1 LGRKKSEKSF
11 AGVSIDILDGLAKLR
26 LARDLQSNGALLSF
40 RNLIWQVKAARFA
53 RCQEE
58 VTMATLAKAA
68 PQPIPRIA
76 PREDLNPYRI
86 AQIQFDIAA
95 EYLKLDQGLRQILR
109 TPKRILEVSIP
120 TKMDN
125 GQVKVFSGY
134 RVQHNVA
141 RGPAKGGIRYHPAV
155 TLDEV
160 KALAAWMTWKTATVN
175 IPYGGGK
182 GGVICD
188 PKRMTKSELERMTR
202 RYTSEILPIIGPE
215 RDIPAPDMY
224 TDAQTMAWIM
234 DTYSMTKG
242 YSTLGVVTGKPLS
255 IGGSE
260 GRNEA
265 TARGCL
271 VAVEEACRVKKMSL
285 RGTSVAIQGFG
296 NAGSLAAKLFAEKK
310 ARIVAISDS
319 RGGVFNSRGIDP
331 LKAMRYKER
340 SGTVVGMPGTSRISN
355 DELLTMKCDILIPAA
370 LENVITLNNA
380 DQIKAK
386 IVAEAANGPTTPHAD
401 EVLARKGIML
411 LPDILANAGGV
422 TVSYFEWV
430 QDLQSFFWSEAEVNA
445 KLESVMRRAF
455 TEVHE
460 SARKHR
466 THMRTGAYCLA
477 VGRVAD
483 ATLVRGLFP

>member
-1 LGRKKSEKSF
+1 
-11 AGVSIDILDGLAKLR
+11 
-26 LARDLQSNGALLSF
+26 
-40 RNLIWQVKAARFA
+40 
-53 RCQEE
+53 
-58 VTMATLAKAA
+58 MATVAKAA

-109 TPKRILEVSIP
+109 TPKRVLEVSIP

-125 GQVKVFSGY
+125 GQVKVFAGY

-141 RGPAKGGIRYHPAV
+141 RGPAKGGIRYHPGV

-188 PKRMTKSELERMTR
+188 PKRMTKPELERMTR

-215 RDIPAPDMY
+215 QDIPAPDMY
-224 TDAQTMAWIM
+224 TDSQTMAWIM

-271 VAVEEACRVKKMSL
+271 VAVEEACRVKKMSV
-285 RGTSVAIQGFG
+285 RGSSVAIQGFG

-310 ARIVAISDS
+310 ARVIAISDS

-455 TEVHE
+455 QEVHE

>member
-1 LGRKKSEKSF
+1 
-11 AGVSIDILDGLAKLR
+11 
-26 LARDLQSNGALLSF
+26 
-40 RNLIWQVKAARFA
+40 
-53 RCQEE
+53 
-58 VTMATLAKAA
+58 MATVAKPA

-76 PREDLNPYRI
+76 PREDLNPHRI
-86 AQIQFDIAA
+86 AQIQFDMAA

-109 TPKRILEVSIP
+109 TPKRVLEVSIP

-125 GQVKVFSGY
+125 GQVKVFTGY
-134 RVQHNVA
+134 RVQHNVV
-141 RGPAKGGIRYHPAV
+141 RGPSKGGIRYHPNV
-155 TLDEV
+155 TVDEV
-160 KALAAWMTWKTATVN
+160 KALAMWMTWKTATVN
-175 IPYGGGK
+175 IPFGGGK

-188 PKRMTKSELERMTR
+188 PKRMSKAELERMTR
-202 RYTSEILPIIGPE
+202 RYASEILPLIGPE
-215 RDIPAPDMY
+215 QDIPAPDIY

-242 YSTLGVVTGKPLS
+242 YSALGVVTGKPLS

-260 GRNEA
+260 GRKDA
-265 TARGCL
+265 TARGVL
-271 VAVEEACRVKKMSL
+271 VTVEEACKVKKMSL
-285 RGTSVAIQGFG
+285 RGASVAIQGFG
-296 NAGSLAAKLFAEKK
+296 NVGSLVARLFAEKK
-310 ARIVAISDS
+310 ARVVAISDS
-319 RGGVFNSRGIDP
+319 RGGVYNSRGIDP

-340 SGTVVGMPGTSRISN
+340 AATVVGMPGTSRISN
-355 DELLTMKCDILIPAA
+355 DDLLTLKCDILVPAA
-370 LENVITLNNA
+370 LENVITLNNV

-401 EVLARKGIML
+401 EALARRGIML

-430 QDLQSFFWSEAEVNA
+430 QDLQSFFWPVAEVNA

-455 TEVHE
+455 QEVYE
-460 SARKHR
+460 SMRKHR
-466 THMRTGAYCLA
+466 TQMRTGAYVLA

>member
-1 LGRKKSEKSF
+1 MALVKK
-11 AGVSIDILDGLAKLR
+11 V
-26 LARDLQSNGALLSF
+26 
-40 RNLIWQVKAARFA
+40 
-53 RCQEE
+53 
-58 VTMATLAKAA
+58 A
-68 PQPIPRIA
+68 PVPPPVPRIA
-76 PREDLNPYRI
+76 PREDLNPNRI

-95 EYLKLDQGLRQILR
+95 EYLKLDASLRSILR
-109 TPKRILEVSIP
+109 SPKRILEVSVP

-125 GQVKVFSGY
+125 GQVKVFTGF

-141 RGPAKGGIRYHPAV
+141 RGPAKGGIRYHPGV

-188 PKRMTKSELERMTR
+188 PKHMSKPELERMTR
-202 RYTSEILPIIGPE
+202 RYTAEILPIIGPE
-215 RDIPAPDMY
+215 RDIPAPDVY
-224 TDAQTMAWIM
+224 TDSQTMAWIM
-234 DTYSMTKG
+234 DTYSMTLG
-242 YSTLGVVTGKPLS
+242 YSCSGVVTGKPISL
-255 IGGSE
+255 GGSE
-260 GRNEA
+260 GRADA

-271 VAVEEACRVKKMSL
+271 FVVEEACKVKKMSL
-285 RGTSVAIQGFG
+285 RGSTVAIQGFG
-296 NAGSLAAKLFAEKK
+296 NAGATAARLFSEKRAK
-310 ARIVAISDS
+310 ILAISDS
-319 RGGVFNSRGIDP
+319 RGGVTSSRGIDP
-331 LKAMRYKER
+331 MKAMRYKER
-340 SGTVVGMPGTSRISN
+340 AGTVVGMPGTSRISN
-355 DELLTMKCDILIPAA
+355 EDLLAMKCDILIPAA

-401 EVLARKGIML
+401 EILARKGILL

-430 QDLQSFFWSEAEVNA
+430 QDLQSFFWAEPEVNA
-445 KLESVMRRAF
+445 KLEQIMKKAF
-455 TEVHE
+455 HDVFET
-460 SARKHR
+460 SRKYHVP
-466 THMRTGAYCLA
+466 MRTAAYILA

>member
-1 LGRKKSEKSF
+1 
-11 AGVSIDILDGLAKLR
+11 
-26 LARDLQSNGALLSF
+26 
-40 RNLIWQVKAARFA
+40 
-53 RCQEE
+53 
-58 VTMATLAKAA
+58 MATTVAKAA

-76 PREDLNPYRI
+76 PREDLNPHRI

-95 EYLKLDQGLRQILR
+95 EYLKLDPGLRQILR
-109 TPKRILEVSIP
+109 APKRVLEVSIP

-125 GQVKVFSGY
+125 GQLKVFTGY

-141 RGPAKGGIRYHPAV
+141 RGPAKGGIRYHPNV
-155 TLDEV
+155 SVDEV
-160 KALAAWMTWKTATVN
+160 KALAMWMTWKSATVN

-188 PKRMTKSELERMTR
+188 PKRMSKGELERMTR
-202 RYTSEILPIIGPE
+202 RYTSEILPLIGPE
-215 RDIPAPDMY
+215 QDIPAPDVY

-242 YSTLGVVTGKPLS
+242 YSTLGVVTGKPVS

-260 GRNEA
+260 GRKEA
-265 TARGCL
+265 TARGVL
-271 VAVEEACRVKKMSL
+271 VVVEEACKVKKMSF
-285 RGTSVAIQGFG
+285 RGASVAIQGFG
-296 NAGSLAAKLFAEKK
+296 NVGSLVARLFAEKK
-310 ARIVAISDS
+310 ARVVAISDS
-319 RGGVFNSRGIDP
+319 RGGVFSSRGIDP

-340 SGTVVGMPGTSRISN
+340 AGTVVGMPGTSRISN
-355 DELLTMKCDILIPAA
+355 DDLLTMKCDILVPAA
-370 LENVITLNNA
+370 LENVITLNNV
-380 DQIKAK
+380 DSIKAK

-401 EVLARKGIML
+401 EVLQRKGVLL

-430 QDLQSFFWSEAEVNA
+430 QDLQSFFWPVTEVNA

-455 TEVHE
+455 LDVHE
-460 SARKHR
+460 SSRRNR
-466 THMRTGAYCLA
+466 THMRTGAYVLG
-477 VGRVAD
+477 VGRVAE

>member
-1 LGRKKSEKSF
+1 M
-11 AGVSIDILDGLAKLR
+11 AIVAKPGS
-26 LARDLQSNGALLSF
+26 LQ
-40 RNLIWQVKAARFA
+40 V
-53 RCQEE
+53 
-58 VTMATLAKAA
+58 
-68 PQPIPRIA
+68 PPPRIA

-95 EYLKLDQGLRQILR
+95 EHLKLDPGLRQVLR

-125 GQVKVFSGY
+125 GQVKVFTGF

-141 RGPAKGGIRYHPAV
+141 RGPAKGGIRYHPGV

-160 KALAAWMTWKTATVN
+160 KALATWMTWKTATVN
-175 IPYGGGK
+175 IPFGGGK

-188 PKRMTKSELERMTR
+188 PKRMSKPELERMTR
-202 RYTSEILPIIGPE
+202 RFAFEILPIIGPE
-215 RDIPAPDMY
+215 QDIPAPDVY
-224 TDAQTMAWIM
+224 TDSQTMAWIM

-242 YSTLGVVTGKPLS
+242 YSSLGVVTGKPIS

-271 VAVEEACRVKKMSL
+271 VAVEEACKVKKMSL
-285 RGTSVAIQGFG
+285 RGATVAIQGFG
-296 NAGSLAAKLFAEKK
+296 NAGSVAARLFTEKK
-310 ARIVAISDS
+310 ARVVAISDS

-355 DELLTMKCDILIPAA
+355 DDLLTMKCDVLIPAA

-380 DQIKAK
+380 EQIKAK
-386 IVAEAANGPTTPHAD
+386 IIAEAANGPTTPHAD
-401 EVLARKGIML
+401 EVLARRGVMV

-430 QDLQSFFWSEAEVNA
+430 QDLQSFFWSESEVNA
-445 KLESVMRRAF
+445 KLESVIRRAF
-455 TEVHE
+455 LEVHE

-466 THMRTGAYCLA
+466 THLRTGAYALA

>member
-1 LGRKKSEKSF
+1 
-11 AGVSIDILDGLAKLR
+11 
-26 LARDLQSNGALLSF
+26 
-40 RNLIWQVKAARFA
+40 
-53 RCQEE
+53 
-58 VTMATLAKAA
+58 MATVAKAA
-68 PQPIPRIA
+68 PAPMPRIA

-86 AQIQFDIAA
+86 SQIQFDIAA
-95 EYLKLDQGLRQILR
+95 EYLKLDAGLRQILR
-109 TPKRILEVSIP
+109 TPKRVFEVSVP

-125 GQVKVFSGY
+125 GQIKVFTGY
-134 RVQHNVA
+134 RVQHNIA

-188 PKRMTKSELERMTR
+188 PKRMSKPELERMTR
-202 RYTSEILPIIGPE
+202 RYASEIFPIIGPE
-215 RDIPAPDMY
+215 QDIPAPDVY
-224 TDAQTMAWIM
+224 TDSQTMAWIM

-242 YSTLGVVTGKPLS
+242 YSSLGVVTGKPLS

-260 GRNEA
+260 GRHEA

-271 VAVEEACRVKKMSL
+271 FVTEEACRVKKMSL
-285 RGTSVAIQGFG
+285 RGASVAIQGFG

-310 ARIVAISDS
+310 ARVIAISDS

-355 DELLTMKCDILIPAA
+355 DDLLTMKCDILIPAA

-401 EVLARKGIML
+401 EVLARKGIMV
-411 LPDILANAGGV
+411 LPDILANSGGV

-430 QDLQSFFWSEAEVNA
+430 QDLQSFFWSESEVNA
-445 KLESVMRRAF
+445 KLESVMKRAF
-455 TEVHE
+455 LEVHE